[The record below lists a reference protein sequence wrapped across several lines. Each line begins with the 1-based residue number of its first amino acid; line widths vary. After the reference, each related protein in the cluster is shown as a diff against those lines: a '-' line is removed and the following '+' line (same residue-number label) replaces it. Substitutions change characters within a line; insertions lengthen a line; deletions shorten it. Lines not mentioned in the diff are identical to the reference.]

1 MSLRTLN
8 LGILA
13 HVDAGKT
20 TLTERLLYAAGVIDQ
35 IGSVDA
41 GTTQTDSLALERERG
56 VTIRSAVASLRIG
69 DLAVNII
76 DTPGHPDFIAEV
88 DRVLGVLDG
97 AILVVSA
104 VEGVQPQTRLLMRAL
119 RRLRLPTLIFVNK
132 IDRRGANV
140 DRTVAELSR
149 RLGVIGAPMTRV
161 DRAGERDAV
170 ATPDT
175 AHLTDVLTDVS
186 ENLLAAFVA
195 DESRMTA
202 DRLRV
207 ELAAHTAVCVVHPV
221 FAGSAITGAGIDA
234 LMTGLV
240 DLLPAAGGDPAAR
253 ASGRIF
259 KIERSP
265 AGERVAYVRMFDGAL
280 HVRDRPTGRRDRVIG
295 IRRLLDG
302 TWVRSD
308 RVAAGEIAALRG
320 LTTVR
325 VGDAIGTDRAKDSHQ
340 FAPPM
345 LEAVAMPRNP
355 GDGAR
360 LRAAL
365 IQLADQDPL
374 INVRADASQETA
386 VSLYGEVQKEVI
398 EATLAAEFGIEVDFR
413 EAKTLCVERPT
424 GVGEAVE
431 RLNTPS
437 NPFHATVG
445 LRIEPA
451 APGSGVAVRVPVDY
465 RLAPL
470 YVYRTLDLFKES
482 MGEYVRDAL
491 SAGLHGWPVTDCV
504 VTMIDSG
511 YSVADGPPSLRGPTT
526 TSADFRKLTPVVVA
540 RALAQART
548 NVCEPLVRVT
558 LDLPAIALG
567 PVLGLLSRLQSTVE
581 NQMSR
586 GDEMAVVAVLTA
598 ADAQKLH
605 RLLPG
610 ATGGEGV
617 LESTFAGYRPIRGFP
632 TRRRGVR

>member
-1 MSLRTLN
+1 
-8 LGILA
+8 LA

-20 TLTERLLYAAGVIDQ
+20 TLTERLLFAAGVIDQ

-56 VTIRSAVASLRIG
+56 ITIRSAVASLRIG
-69 DLAVNII
+69 DLTVNII

-119 RRLRLPTLIFVNK
+119 RRLRVPTLIFINK
-132 IDRRGANV
+132 IDRRGANA
-140 DRTVAELSR
+140 DRTLDELSR
-149 RLGVIGAPMTRV
+149 RLGVVGAPMTRV
-161 DRAGERDAV
+161 DRAGERDAM

-175 AHLTDVLTDVS
+175 ARLAELLADVS
-186 ENLLAAFVA
+186 EDLLAAFVR
-195 DESRMTA
+195 DESCVTA
-202 DRLRV
+202 GRLRV
-207 ELAAHTAVCVVHPV
+207 ELAAHTARCVVHPV
-221 FAGSAITGAGIDA
+221 FAGSAITGAGIDV

-240 DLLPAAGGDPAAR
+240 DLLPAAGGDPMAR

-280 HVRDRPTGRRDRVIG
+280 HVRDRPDGRRDRVVG
-295 IRRLLDG
+295 IDRLQDG
-302 TWVRSD
+302 VWARSD
-308 RVAAGEIAALRG
+308 RVTAGEIAKLRG
-320 LTTVR
+320 LTTIR
-325 VGDAIGTDRAKDSHQ
+325 VGDAIGTDDERDSHQ
-340 FAPPM
+340 FDLPM
-345 LEAVAMPRNP
+345 LEAVAIPRNP

-365 IQLADQDPL
+365 TQLADQDPL
-374 INVRADASQETA
+374 INVRADESQETA

-398 EATLAAEFGIEVDFR
+398 EATLAAEFGIEVEFR
-413 EAKTLCVERPT
+413 EATTLCVERPT
-424 GVGEAVE
+424 SVGEAVE

-451 APGSGVAVRVPVDY
+451 VPGSGVVVRVPVDY

-482 MGEYVRDAL
+482 MDEYIRDAL
-491 SAGLHGWPVTDCV
+491 GVGLYGWPVIDCV

-526 TSADFRKLTPVVVA
+526 TAADFRKLTPIVVA
-540 RALAQART
+540 RALAKAGT
-548 NVCEPLVRVT
+548 TVCEPVVRVT
-558 LDLPAIALG
+558 LDIPATALG

-581 NQMSR
+581 NQVSR
-586 GDEMAVVAVLTA
+586 GDEMTVVAVLTA
-598 ADAQKLH
+598 AGAQKLH

-610 ATGGEGV
+610 VTSGEGV
-617 LESTFAGYRPIRGFP
+617 LESTFAGYTRIRGRP
-632 TRRRGVR
+632 PRRGGVR